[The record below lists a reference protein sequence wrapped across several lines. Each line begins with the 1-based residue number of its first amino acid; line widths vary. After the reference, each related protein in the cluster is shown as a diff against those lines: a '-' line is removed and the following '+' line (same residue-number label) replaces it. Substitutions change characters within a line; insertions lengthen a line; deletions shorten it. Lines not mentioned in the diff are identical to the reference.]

1 MARNPEQIERDIE
14 ATRQRAVET
23 VAALEEKIS
32 PGRMIDDAV
41 AYVRHSD
48 MGRRVGRNLRDT
60 IIGNPMPV
68 ALLTVGAAW
77 LAASTMMQ
85 RREPSS
91 GIGAPIS
98 DEEIVVAGLEEGDR
112 YATHRHLS
120 RSLPSA
126 PAGEAPSPDNL
137 LGRTRAEKSAKESA
151 RIFEKGDKRM
161 M

>member
-14 ATRQRAVET
+14 ATRQRAVQT
-23 VAALEEKIS
+23 VAALEERIA
-32 PGRMIDDAV
+32 PGRMIDDAI

-60 IIGNPMPV
+60 IVGNPVPV

-85 RREPSS
+85 RREHS
-91 GIGAPIS
+91 GMGAPIT

-112 YATHRHLS
+112 YAVHTHLS

-126 PAGEAPSPDNL
+126 PAGEAPSADNL
-137 LGRTRAEKSAKESA
+137 LGQTRAEKSAAESA